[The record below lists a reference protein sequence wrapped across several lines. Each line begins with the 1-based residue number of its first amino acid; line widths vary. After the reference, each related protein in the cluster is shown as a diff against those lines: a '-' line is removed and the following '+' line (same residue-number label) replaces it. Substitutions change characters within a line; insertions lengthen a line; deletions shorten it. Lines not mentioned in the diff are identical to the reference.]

1 MSLTQNFHVFAGV
14 AESGI
19 NTFLKDLFTTRP
31 HYLNYGSPAFVP
43 TSTVNATSVSAIAFP
58 GVPTGIQFAVSFS
71 IPTIDLYPP
80 DAGNPSPL
88 LPAQNQFGLH
98 TKVRLVVGCYTWTEG
113 DKRGQMTPLSGDL
126 DVWALGSIVSHYFGP
141 GTGYITFQV
150 LNVRIPAIKP
160 EGLEVVLDC
169 VIRMML
175 NALLEN
181 VQLPFRVLSAG
192 AFQLIL
198 EQGPTID
205 QDQVEV
211 WGDI

>member
-1 MSLTQNFHVFAGV
+1 
-14 AESGI
+14 
-19 NTFLKDLFTTRP
+19 
-31 HYLNYGSPAFVP
+31 
-43 TSTVNATSVSAIAFP
+43 
-58 GVPTGIQFAVSFS
+58 
-71 IPTIDLYPP
+71 
-80 DAGNPSPL
+80 
-88 LPAQNQFGLH
+88 
-98 TKVRLVVGCYTWTEG
+98 
-113 DKRGQMTPLSGDL
+113 
-126 DVWALGSIVSHYFGP
+126 VWALGSIVSHYYGP

-150 LNVRIPAIKP
+150 LNVRIPAIRP